1 MARRCERLERGC
13 LKLPK
18 VLEIA
23 TQAGSA
29 LAVAH
34 EAGICTGRAP

>member
-1 MARRCERLERGC
+1 MARRCERLERGG

-18 VLEIA
+18 MLEIA
-23 TQAGSA
+23 TQPGSA